1 MHLGLAEADQTFLR
15 WVLRGQR
22 SWLIRRHCPSRTPWC
37 KPTGILSPAL
47 DSATRGL
54 LTGLAYKSLVGVAP
68 VQDPAFC
75 SEARPCQR
83 RELPSEGKG
92 TTAAPPAVT
101 SKCSCTGCRRR
112 TTIRS
117 RPRKK
122 SSLRSSVGTGSS
134 VQISTSAGRHGSSKA
149 SATSAR
155 RSRPPPRK
163 KFGWRSTGTAT
174 RPTAFGLSKASART
188 RRPARCSVGSSNS
201 RLRMR
206 TSFRAQER
214 LDHRRDSR
222 ERDRGAQP
230 ACDCRSPLHCAQQG
244 RNSGRREG
252 NANMGQ
258 PIGLH
263 TPCLHRAGKG
273 KRVRPAK
280 WVFAFN
286 PMDAKISASGLI
298 ENAEPRQIESGSRN
312 DFHLPR
318 AVSSDNQH

>member
-1 MHLGLAEADQTFLR
+1 MHLGLTEADQTFLR

-22 SWLIRRHCPSRTPWC
+22 SWLIRRHCPSRIPWC
-37 KPTGILSPAL
+37 KPTRILSPAL
-47 DSATRGL
+47 DSPTRGL
-54 LTGLAYKSLVGVAP
+54 LTGLGYKSLVGVAP

-75 SEARPCQR
+75 REARPCQR

-149 SATSAR
+149 SAASAR

-188 RRPARCSVGSSNS
+188 RRPARCSVGSSSS
-201 RLRMR
+201 RPPASSAPRATRSGSNYDGPPVTDRVIQLVTLGSPTVFDSR
-206 TSFRAQER
+206 TDGEARSFRPRPVAHRDAYDDSNELATEDNCPRSAMVGWAAQ
-214 LDHRRDSR
+214 
-222 ERDRGAQP
+222 
-230 ACDCRSPLHCAQQG
+230 
-244 RNSGRREG
+244 
-252 NANMGQ
+252 
-258 PIGLH
+258 
-263 TPCLHRAGKG
+263 
-273 KRVRPAK
+273 
-280 WVFAFN
+280 
-286 PMDAKISASGLI
+286 
-298 ENAEPRQIESGSRN
+298 
-312 DFHLPR
+312 
-318 AVSSDNQH
+318 